1 MTEVIFLSKA
11 SWLMGKAYMDSA
23 SSFVCR
29 IMVLT
34 KSHAASGYFVVD
46 EIAIGVETLNELPGA
61 ASSVGKPVKVILSR
75 MT

>member
-1 MTEVIFLSKA
+1 MTAVIFLSKA

-34 KSHAASGYFVVD
+34 KSHAASGYFVT
-46 EIAIGVETLNELPGA
+46 EEMAIGHW
-61 ASSVGKPVKVILSR
+61 I
-75 MT
+75 